1 MSHHKTRFH
10 LHGILGWK
18 LEGDVTYPWH
28 MLFFSTFKKNICVCV
43 QTSASFCASTP
54 CWIKMTS
61 LSTVWFVR
69 WYNVW
74 MNTLSCWKFWTKSM
88 KPDRFA
94 ATHLMVSRN
103 HAHVKLYS
111 GWESLAQVHT
121 FPSKWHTVKLCLTNT
136 LHKMYQL
143 SIIELTWAN
152 FPLFGYWI
160 FFAFSS
166 VKANKWPTLV

>member
-1 MSHHKTRFH
+1 MSPHVPPQDKVSSAWNFGLKTGRWCHLSVAHAVFFH
-10 LHGILGWK
+10 FQK
-18 LEGDVTYPWH
+18 KH
-28 MLFFSTFKKNICVCV
+28 MCVC
-43 QTSASFCASTP
+43 TNKCFFLCLHSD
-54 CWIKMTS
+54 
-61 LSTVWFVR
+61 WFVR

-160 FFAFSS
+160 FFALFHRSKLINDPHWFSQI
-166 VKANKWPTLV
+166 K